1 MNYYE
6 ELCERLS
13 KYTYWSGS
21 SNKGSR
27 DIHPLICDEAIEAI
41 KELMKSNIIIMNQ
54 LREAKEFIQYLD
66 KKYSYML
73 PEDKKFNNWR

>member
-13 KYTYWSGS
+13 KYTY
-21 SNKGSR
+21 NGSR
-27 DIHPLICDEAIEAI
+27 DICDEAIEAI

-54 LREAKEFIQYLD
+54 LREAKGFIQYLD
-66 KKYSYML
+66 KKYSYVL
-73 PEDKKFNNWR
+73 PEDKKFNDWR

>member
-13 KYTYWSGS
+13 KYTNNGC
-21 SNKGSR
+21 R
-27 DIHPLICDEAIEAI
+27 DICDEAIKAI

-73 PEDKKFNNWR
+73 PEDKKFNDWR